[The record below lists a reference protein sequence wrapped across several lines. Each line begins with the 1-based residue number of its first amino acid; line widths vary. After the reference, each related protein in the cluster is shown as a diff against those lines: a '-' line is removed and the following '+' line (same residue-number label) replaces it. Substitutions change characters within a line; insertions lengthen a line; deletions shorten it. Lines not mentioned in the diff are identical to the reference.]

1 MRKALLFVVLFTPFI
16 LWGCPPLDPCAIAP
30 ELCTPAPP
38 ATAYDCAAPPAALK
52 GIIKVKNPVPNSY
65 IVVMKKSGT
74 NALAVQ
80 DIQAFSAKFAGLS
93 SVKTLRSVNGFSA
106 LITDATLVVKLAR
119 DPQVQYVQ
127 QNRKLTVPK
136 PQAVHPND
144 NPTWGIDRIDQ
155 RDPPPDWS
163 YAPGATGKGIDVFD
177 IDQEAD
183 TKNADFAGRVG
194 EGFSSVASQPV
205 GGPGQDHAT
214 HTAGT
219 ILGTKYGVAKEAIL
233 HSVTVLDASGSGSDT
248 DVITGIDWVTKY
260 VQAHPGVKA
269 VANLSLGGPAPA
281 PALDAAVCNA
291 IAQGV
296 AFGIAAGNDGADAC
310 GSAPANVLQAL
321 TSGATDKTDTG
332 ASFSN
337 RGATCLDLWAPGVD
351 IESDMPGGG
360 GQLMS
365 GTSMAA
371 PHVTGVLAL
380 YFGIHP
386 TATVAEANAAII
398 AGASKDKLSAVDG
411 PNLLLYTITK
421 P

>member
-144 NPTWGIDRIDQ
+144 NPTWGIDRIAQ
-155 RDPPPDWS
+155 R
-163 YAPGATGKGIDVFD
+163 
-177 IDQEAD
+177 
-183 TKNADFAGRVG
+183 
-194 EGFSSVASQPV
+194 
-205 GGPGQDHAT
+205 
-214 HTAGT
+214 
-219 ILGTKYGVAKEAIL
+219 
-233 HSVTVLDASGSGSDT
+233 
-248 DVITGIDWVTKY
+248 
-260 VQAHPGVKA
+260 
-269 VANLSLGGPAPA
+269 
-281 PALDAAVCNA
+281 
-291 IAQGV
+291 
-296 AFGIAAGNDGADAC
+296 
-310 GSAPANVLQAL
+310 AL
-321 TSGATDKTDTG
+321 TYSTSTKRPIRRTPTSPAVSVRGSVPLHLSPLEGLGKTTLRTQP
-332 ASFSN
+332 ARFSA
-337 RGATCLDLWAPGVD
+337 R
-351 IESDMPGGG
+351 S
-360 GQLMS
+360 
-365 GTSMAA
+365 
-371 PHVTGVLAL
+371 
-380 YFGIHP
+380 
-386 TATVAEANAAII
+386 TV
-398 AGASKDKLSAVDG
+398 SRR
-411 PNLLLYTITK
+411 K
-421 P
+421 PSSIP